1 MNYGL
6 EDKGGEDFSMLVRQI
21 SIDKLQEESKKIG
34 QGVGGTNR
42 INKNPKEALCSL
54 FLKGLLNQNAKDWQN
69 YQSSPD
75 SFIFKRSHI
84 LELINEA

>member
-1 MNYGL
+1 
-6 EDKGGEDFSMLVRQI
+6 MLVRQI

-34 QGVGGTNR
+34 PAGQSGANR

-69 YQSSPD
+69 YTSSPD
-75 SFIFKRSHI
+75 SFPFKKNHI
-84 LELINEA
+84 LELISEA